1 MYIELIEKGG
11 GGRGRK
17 EGGGEG
23 VLIVISHQKVMSGD

>member
-11 GGRGRK
+11 GGRK